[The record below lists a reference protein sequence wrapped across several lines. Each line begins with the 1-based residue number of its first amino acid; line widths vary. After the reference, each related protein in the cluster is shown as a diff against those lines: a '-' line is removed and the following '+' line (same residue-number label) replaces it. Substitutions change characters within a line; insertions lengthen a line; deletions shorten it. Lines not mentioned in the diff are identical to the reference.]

1 MEKTTPTQ
9 HCTHLCHHAQ
19 LAMTAFYAEKDAVLQ
34 LNNNFSLYMI
44 FALKSILT
52 FSNENAL

>member
-9 HCTHLCHHAQ
+9 HCTHLYHHAQ
-19 LAMTAFYAEKDAVLQ
+19 LAVTAFYAEKDAVLQ

-52 FSNENAL
+52 FSNGNAL